1 MSLQSDILYYL
12 KGRKYK
18 KRRKEKMK
26 TIDWNSVPD
35 SQFEV
40 LPEGEY
46 VGKIIECT
54 ETTSRAGD
62 EMWKV
67 RIQVKGTKTS
77 IFTNLVFMEKMLFN
91 IKHLYQAIFG
101 ENDMPSQ
108 IDSQQLIGKIVGF
121 NTKHTEYNGQKQ
133 SNIVLGSW
141 FQPNISDLTD
151 DEVNYPPIKSAS
163 EGIAN
168 TATAV
173 EEDPFA

>member
-1 MSLQSDILYYL
+1 
-12 KGRKYK
+12 
-18 KRRKEKMK
+18 MK
-26 TIDWNSVPD
+26 TIDWNNVPD

-67 RIQVKGTKTS
+67 RIQVKGTKSS

-91 IKHLYQAIFG
+91 IKHLYEAIFG
-101 ENDMPSQ
+101 KDNMPAQ

-121 NTKHTEYNGQKQ
+121 NTKHSEYNGQTQ

-141 FQPNISDLTD
+141 FEPTTEDLTD
-151 DEVNYPPIKSAS
+151 DEVNYPPITKAKES
-163 EGIAN
+163 IAN

>member
-1 MSLQSDILYYL
+1 
-12 KGRKYK
+12 
-18 KRRKEKMK
+18 MK
-26 TIDWNSVPD
+26 TIDWNNVPD

-46 VGKIIECT
+46 VGKIIEC
-54 ETTSRAGD
+54 EEKTSKAGD

-67 RIQVKGTKTS
+67 RIQVKGTKS
-77 IFTNLVFMEKMLFN
+77 SVFTNLVFMEKMLFN
-91 IKHLYQAIFG
+91 IKRLYEAIFG
-101 ENDMPSQ
+101 EDNMPTQ

-121 NTKHTEYNGQKQ
+121 NTKHSEYNGQKQ

-141 FQPNISDLTD
+141 FAPNASDLD
-151 DEVNYPPIKSAS
+151 DNEENYPTIAKQNSS
-163 EGIAN
+163 IAN